1 MSLRR
6 RMAAMKRLGL
16 LILVIEGDIYVS
28 VFT

>member
-6 RMAAMKRLGL
+6 RMTAMKRLGL